1 MDINQL
7 VQTLNN
13 SPSVKLLKMRSAEFF
28 LAFVTIVFDE
38 QMAIGEEK
46 LQMLLENMLDNQRED
61 ITDEDIT
68 DEDIN
73 KETLSESNEAK
84 AKRLIK
90 EWTDKGL
97 FANYQNEDGEIIY
110 ELSSHTSK
118 VIDWVTSLKK
128 EEYIGTESKFK
139 TLFSQLKD
147 LVEFSN
153 EDREKRLE
161 LLRQKKED
169 IERQIESL
177 EMGEEIEVYEDYQI
191 EPRYNSLN
199 KLAKELL
206 SDFKEVD
213 DNFKEI
219 IKQIYKRQTDNE
231 GKKNI
236 LNYIFDAYAE
246 LKDSQQG
253 KSFYAFWEF
262 LLSSELQKEWDELTD
277 LLYKTLDKRNID
289 SKDKFLKEMKKHL
302 FDAGEKVSKTNDR
315 MSEKLSLIIRNNGN
329 SDTQATKQVI
339 NDIKKMLLNTAQNKE
354 RNNASL
360 SYEVVELNLPLER
373 QLNLTPKQEIEYK
386 NVPTEASLGITELE
400 RLDKLYNNHQID
412 RKILRKRIDMILS
425 GNTQTTLAEVIEQ
438 NNGIEKGLSELFGYI
453 AILKEYKTV
462 VSDDRKQE
470 IAFSKDK
477 TITIPEIIIT
487 K

>member
-28 LAFVTIVFDE
+28 LAFVTSVFDE

-46 LQMLLENMLDNQRED
+46 LQMLLENWLDNQRED
-61 ITDEDIT
+61 ITDEDIN
-68 DEDIN
+68 I
-73 KETLSESNEAK
+73 ETLGESNEAK

-329 SDTQATKQVI
+329 SDAQATKQVI

-354 RNNASL
+354 RNNTSL
-360 SYEVVELNLPLER
+360 NYEVIELNLPTER
-373 QLNLTPKQEIEYK
+373 QLNLTPKQEVEYK
-386 NVPTEASLGITELE
+386 NIPTEADLDIYELE
-400 RLDKLYNNHQID
+400 RLDKLYNYHQID
-412 RKILRKRIDMILS
+412 RRILRKRIDIILREK
-425 GNTQTTLAEVIEQ
+425 TLTTLAEVIEQ

-453 AILKEYKTV
+453 AILKEYKTI
-462 VSDDRKQE
+462 VSDNCTQE
-470 IAFSKDK
+470 IIFSKDK

-487 K
+487 Q

>member
-28 LAFVTIVFDE
+28 LAFVTSVFDE

-61 ITDEDIT
+61 ITDEDIN
-68 DEDIN
+68 I
-73 KETLSESNEAK
+73 ETLGESNEAK

-354 RNNASL
+354 RNNTSL
-360 SYEVVELNLPLER
+360 NYEVVELNLPTER
-373 QLNLTPKQEIEYK
+373 QLNLIPKQEVEY
-386 NVPTEASLGITELE
+386 NNIPTEADLDINELE
-400 RLDKLYNNHQID
+400 RLDKLYNYHQID
-412 RKILRKRIDMILS
+412 RKILHKRIDIILQE
-425 GNTQTTLAEVIEQ
+425 NTQTTLAEVIEQ

-453 AILKEYKTV
+453 SILKEYKTI
-462 VSDDRKQE
+462 VSDNRTQE
-470 IAFSKDK
+470 IIFSKDK

-487 K
+487 L

>member
-28 LAFVTIVFDE
+28 LAFVTSVFDE

-46 LQMLLENMLDNQRED
+46 LQMLLENRLDNQRED
-61 ITDEDIT
+61 ITDEDIN
-68 DEDIN
+68 I
-73 KETLSESNEAK
+73 ETLGESNETK

-213 DNFKEI
+213 DNFKKI
-219 IKQIYKRQTDNE
+219 IKQIYKRQTENE
-231 GKKNI
+231 GKKDI

-277 LLYKTLDKRNID
+277 MLYKTLDKRNID

-354 RNNASL
+354 RNNTSL
-360 SYEVVELNLPLER
+360 NYEVIELNLPTER
-373 QLNLTPKQEIEYK
+373 QLNLTPKQEVEY
-386 NVPTEASLGITELE
+386 NNIPTEADLDINELE
-400 RLDKLYNNHQID
+400 RLDKLYNYHQID
-412 RKILRKRIDMILS
+412 RRILRKRIDIILRE
-425 GNTQTTLAEVIEQ
+425 NTQTTLAEVIEQ

-453 AILKEYKTV
+453 AILKEYKTI
-462 VSDDRKQE
+462 VSDNRTQE
-470 IAFSKDK
+470 IIFSKDK

-487 K
+487 Q

>member
-28 LAFVTIVFDE
+28 LAFVTSVFDE

-46 LQMLLENMLDNQRED
+46 LQMLLENRLDNQRED
-61 ITDEDIT
+61 ITDEDIN
-68 DEDIN
+68 I
-73 KETLSESNEAK
+73 ETLGKSNETK

-213 DNFKEI
+213 DNFKKI
-219 IKQIYKRQTDNE
+219 IKQIYKRQTENE
-231 GKKNI
+231 GKKDI

-354 RNNASL
+354 RNNTSL
-360 SYEVVELNLPLER
+360 NYEVIELNLPTER
-373 QLNLTPKQEIEYK
+373 QLNLTPKQEVEY
-386 NVPTEASLGITELE
+386 NNIPTEADLDINELE
-400 RLDKLYNNHQID
+400 RIDKLYNYHQID
-412 RKILRKRIDMILS
+412 RRILRKRIDIILRE
-425 GNTQTTLAEVIEQ
+425 NTQTTLAEVIEQ

-453 AILKEYKTV
+453 AILKEYKTI
-462 VSDDRKQE
+462 VSDNRTQE
-470 IAFSKDK
+470 IIFSKNK

-487 K
+487 Q

>member
-1 MDINQL
+1 M
-7 VQTLNN
+7 
-13 SPSVKLLKMRSAEFF
+13 M
-28 LAFVTIVFDE
+28 
-38 QMAIGEEK
+38 
-46 LQMLLENMLDNQRED
+46 
-61 ITDEDIT
+61 
-68 DEDIN
+68 
-73 KETLSESNEAK
+73 
-84 AKRLIK
+84 
-90 EWTDKGL
+90 
-97 FANYQNEDGEIIY
+97 
-110 ELSSHTSK
+110 
-118 VIDWVTSLKK
+118 SLKK

-139 TLFSQLKD
+139 TLFSQLKE

-161 LLRQKKED
+161 ILKQKKED
-169 IERQIESL
+169 IERQIERL

-191 EPRYNSLN
+191 EPRYNNLN

-236 LNYIFDAYAE
+236 LSYFFDAYAE

-277 LLYKTLDKRNID
+277 LLYKTLAERNIA
-289 SKDKFLKEMKKHL
+289 SKDKFLKDIKKHL

-315 MSEKLSLIIRNNGN
+315 MSEKLSQIIINNN
-329 SDTQATKQVI
+329 SNIQATKQVI
-339 NDIKKMLLNTAQNKE
+339 NDIKKLLLNTTQNKE

-360 SYEVVELNLPLER
+360 SYEVVELKLPLER
-373 QLNLTPKQEIEYK
+373 QLNLTPKQEVEYK
-386 NVPTEASLGITELE
+386 NVPTEATLGITELE
-400 RLDKLYNNHQID
+400 RLDKLYNHHQID
-412 RKILRKRIDMILS
+412 RKILRKRIDMILR
-425 GNTQTTLAEVIEQ
+425 GNAQTTLAEVIEQ

-470 IAFSKDK
+470 IVFSKDK

>member
-28 LAFVTIVFDE
+28 LAFVTSVFDE
-38 QMAIGEEK
+38 QMAIGEEE
-46 LQMLLENMLDNQRED
+46 LQMLLENWLDNQHED
-61 ITDEDIT
+61 II

-73 KETLSESNEAK
+73 IETLGESNEAK

-277 LLYKTLDKRNID
+277 LLYKTLDNRNID

-339 NDIKKMLLNTAQNKE
+339 NDIKKLLLNTTQNKE

-400 RLDKLYNNHQID
+400 RLDKLYNHHQID
-412 RKILRKRIDMILS
+412 RKILRKRIDIILRE
-425 GNTQTTLAEVIEQ
+425 NTQTTLAEVIEL

>member
-1 MDINQL
+1 MTMDTNQL

-13 SPSVKLLKMRSAEFF
+13 SPSVKLLKMRNAEFF
-28 LAFVTIVFDE
+28 LTFVTSVFDD
-38 QMAIGEEK
+38 QMAIREER
-46 LQMLLENMLDNQRED
+46 LHMLLENRLDSQNEQIVDDDVD
-61 ITDEDIT
+61 IQTIA
-68 DEDIN
+68 
-73 KETLSESNEAK
+73 ESNEMK

-90 EWTDKGL
+90 EWTGKG
-97 FANYQNEDGEIIY
+97 FFTNYQNEDGEIIY
-110 ELSSHTSK
+110 EISSHTSK
-118 VIDWVTSLKK
+118 VIDWMMSLKK

-139 TLFSQLKD
+139 TLFSQLKE
-147 LVEFSN
+147 LVEYSN

-161 LLRQKKED
+161 ILKQKKED
-169 IERQIESL
+169 IERQIERM

-191 EPRYNSLN
+191 EPRYHNLN

-219 IKQIYKRQTDNE
+219 IKLYKRQTDNE

-236 LNYIFDAYAE
+236 LSYIFDAYAE

-277 LLYKTLDKRNID
+277 LLYNTLDKRNID
-289 SKDKFLKEMKKHL
+289 SKDMFLKDIKKHL

-315 MSEKLSLIIRNNGN
+315 MSEKLSQIIINNN
-329 SDTQATKQVI
+329 SNIQATKQVI
-339 NDIKKMLLNTAQNKE
+339 NDIKKLLLNTTQNKE

-462 VSDDRKQE
+462 VSGDRKQE
-470 IAFSKDK
+470 IAFS
-477 TITIPEIIIT
+477 TSECVIS
-487 K
+487 

>member
-28 LAFVTIVFDE
+28 LAFVTSVFDE

-46 LQMLLENMLDNQRED
+46 LQMLLENRLDNQRED
-61 ITDEDIT
+61 ITDEDIN
-68 DEDIN
+68 I
-73 KETLSESNEAK
+73 ETLGESNETK

-169 IERQIESL
+169 IERQIERL

-213 DNFKEI
+213 DIFKKI
-219 IKQIYKRQTDNE
+219 IKQIYKRQTENE
-231 GKKNI
+231 GKKDI

-354 RNNASL
+354 RNNTSL
-360 SYEVVELNLPLER
+360 NYEVIELNLPTER
-373 QLNLTPKQEIEYK
+373 QLNLTPKQEVEY
-386 NVPTEASLGITELE
+386 NNIPTEADLDINELE
-400 RLDKLYNNHQID
+400 RLDKLYNYHQID
-412 RKILRKRIDMILS
+412 RRILRKRIDIILRE
-425 GNTQTTLAEVIEQ
+425 NTQTTLAEVIEQ

-453 AILKEYKTV
+453 AILKEYKTI
-462 VSDDRKQE
+462 VSDNRTQE
-470 IAFSKDK
+470 IIFSKDK

-487 K
+487 Q

>member
-28 LAFVTIVFDE
+28 LAFVTSVFDE

-46 LQMLLENMLDNQRED
+46 LQMLLENRLDNQRED
-61 ITDEDIT
+61 ITDEDIN
-68 DEDIN
+68 I
-73 KETLSESNEAK
+73 ETLGESNEAK

-161 LLRQKKED
+161 LLRQKKDD
-169 IERQIESL
+169 IERQIECL
-177 EMGEEIEVYEDYQI
+177 EMGEDVEVYEDYQI

-213 DNFKEI
+213 DNFKDI
-219 IKQIYKRQTDNE
+219 IKQIYQRQTNNE
-231 GKKNI
+231 VKKDI
-236 LNYIFDAYAE
+236 LCYIFDAYAE
-246 LKDSQQG
+246 LKESQQG

-262 LLSSELQKEWDELTD
+262 LLSAELQKEWEELTN
-277 LLYKTLDKRNID
+277 LLYDTLAKRNIA
-289 SKDKFLKEMKKHL
+289 SKDKFLKDLKKHL
-302 FDAGEKVSKTNDR
+302 FDAGNKVSKTNNR
-315 MSEKLSLIIRNNGN
+315 MTEKLSQIIRNNSN
-329 SDTQATKQVI
+329 AEVLATKQVI
-339 NDIKKMLLNTAQNKE
+339 NDIKKLLLNTTQNKD
-354 RNNASL
+354 RSCASL
-360 SYEVVELNLPLER
+360 SYEALELGLPLER

-386 NVPTEASLGITELE
+386 NVPTEADLGINELE
-400 RLDKLYNNHQID
+400 RLEKLYNPPSSRPANSA
-412 RKILRKRIDMILS
+412 K
-425 GNTQTTLAEVIEQ
+425 A
-438 NNGIEKGLSELFGYI
+438 Y
-453 AILKEYKTV
+453 
-462 VSDDRKQE
+462 
-470 IAFSKDK
+470 
-477 TITIPEIIIT
+477 
-487 K
+487 

>member
-28 LAFVTIVFDE
+28 LAFVTSVFDE

-46 LQMLLENMLDNQRED
+46 LQMLLENRLDNQRED
-61 ITDEDIT
+61 ITDEDIN
-68 DEDIN
+68 I
-73 KETLSESNEAK
+73 ETLGESNETK

-213 DNFKEI
+213 DNFKKI
-219 IKQIYKRQTDNE
+219 IKQIYKRQTENE
-231 GKKNI
+231 GKKDI

-354 RNNASL
+354 RNNTSL
-360 SYEVVELNLPLER
+360 NYEVIELKLPTER
-373 QLNLTPKQEIEYK
+373 QLNLTPKQEVEY
-386 NVPTEASLGITELE
+386 NNIPTEADLDINKLE
-400 RLDKLYNNHQID
+400 RIDKLYNYHQID
-412 RKILRKRIDMILS
+412 RRILRKRIDIILRE
-425 GNTQTTLAEVIEQ
+425 NTQTTLAEVIEQ

-453 AILKEYKTV
+453 AILKEYKTI
-462 VSDDRKQE
+462 VSDNRTQE
-470 IAFSKDK
+470 IIFSKNK

-487 K
+487 Q

>member
-13 SPSVKLLKMRSAEFF
+13 SPSVKLLKMRSTEFF
-28 LAFVTIVFDE
+28 LAFVTSVFDE

-46 LQMLLENMLDNQRED
+46 LQMLLENRLDNQRED
-61 ITDEDIT
+61 ITDEDIN
-68 DEDIN
+68 I
-73 KETLSESNEAK
+73 ETLGESNETK

-177 EMGEEIEVYEDYQI
+177 EMGEDIEVYEDYQI

-213 DNFKEI
+213 DNFKKI
-219 IKQIYKRQTDNE
+219 IKQIYKRQTENE
-231 GKKNI
+231 GKKDI

-354 RNNASL
+354 RNNTSL
-360 SYEVVELNLPLER
+360 NYEVIELNLPTER
-373 QLNLTPKQEIEYK
+373 QLNLTPKQEVEY
-386 NVPTEASLGITELE
+386 NNIPTEADLDINELE
-400 RLDKLYNNHQID
+400 RLDKLYNYHQID
-412 RKILRKRIDMILS
+412 RRILRKRIDIILRE
-425 GNTQTTLAEVIEQ
+425 NTQTTLAEVIEQ

-453 AILKEYKTV
+453 AILKEYKTI
-462 VSDDRKQE
+462 VSDNRTQE
-470 IAFSKDK
+470 IIFSKNK

>member
-28 LAFVTIVFDE
+28 LAFVTSVFDE

-46 LQMLLENMLDNQRED
+46 LQMLLENWLDNQHED
-61 ITDEDIT
+61 II

-73 KETLSESNEAK
+73 IETLGESNEAK

-231 GKKNI
+231 GKKNM

-277 LLYKTLDKRNID
+277 LLYKTLDNRNID

-339 NDIKKMLLNTAQNKE
+339 NDIKKLLLNTTQNKE

-400 RLDKLYNNHQID
+400 RLDKLYNHHQID
-412 RKILRKRIDMILS
+412 RKILRKRIDIILRE
-425 GNTQTTLAEVIEQ
+425 NTQTTLAEVIEL

>member
-46 LQMLLENMLDNQRED
+46 LQMLLENMLDNQR
-61 ITDEDIT
+61 EDIT

>member
-28 LAFVTIVFDE
+28 LAFVTSVFDE

-46 LQMLLENMLDNQRED
+46 LQMLLENWLDNQHED
-61 ITDEDIT
+61 II

-73 KETLSESNEAK
+73 IETLGESNEAK

-177 EMGEEIEVYEDYQI
+177 EMGEEIEVYENYQI

-339 NDIKKMLLNTAQNKE
+339 NDIKKLLLNTTQNKE

-400 RLDKLYNNHQID
+400 RLDKLYNHHQID
-412 RKILRKRIDMILS
+412 RKILRKRIDIILRE
-425 GNTQTTLAEVIEQ
+425 NTQTTLAEVIKL

>member
-28 LAFVTIVFDE
+28 LAFVTSVFDE

-46 LQMLLENMLDNQRED
+46 LQMLLENRLDNQRED
-61 ITDEDIT
+61 ITDEDIN
-68 DEDIN
+68 I
-73 KETLSESNEAK
+73 ETLGESNETK

-213 DNFKEI
+213 DNFKKI
-219 IKQIYKRQTDNE
+219 IKQIYKRQTENE
-231 GKKNI
+231 GKKDI

-354 RNNASL
+354 RNNTSL
-360 SYEVVELNLPLER
+360 NYEVIELKLPTER
-373 QLNLTPKQEIEYK
+373 QLNLTPKQEVEY
-386 NVPTEASLGITELE
+386 NNIPTEADLDINELE
-400 RLDKLYNNHQID
+400 RIDKLYNYHQID
-412 RKILRKRIDMILS
+412 RRILRKRIDIILRE
-425 GNTQTTLAEVIEQ
+425 NTQTTLAEVIEQ

-453 AILKEYKTV
+453 AILKEYKTI
-462 VSDDRKQE
+462 VSDNRTQE
-470 IAFSKDK
+470 IIFSKNK

-487 K
+487 Q

>member
-28 LAFVTIVFDE
+28 LAFVTSVFDE

-46 LQMLLENMLDNQRED
+46 LQMLLENWLDNQHED
-61 ITDEDIT
+61 II

-73 KETLSESNEAK
+73 IETLGESNEAK

-339 NDIKKMLLNTAQNKE
+339 NDIKKLLLNTTQNKE

>member
-28 LAFVTIVFDE
+28 LAFVTSVFDE

-61 ITDEDIT
+61 ITDEDIN
-68 DEDIN
+68 I
-73 KETLSESNEAK
+73 ETLGESNETK

-213 DNFKEI
+213 DNFKKI
-219 IKQIYKRQTDNE
+219 IKQIYKRQTENE
-231 GKKNI
+231 GKKDI

-354 RNNASL
+354 RNNTSL
-360 SYEVVELNLPLER
+360 NYEVIELKLPTER
-373 QLNLTPKQEIEYK
+373 QLNLTPKQEVEY
-386 NVPTEASLGITELE
+386 NNIPTEADLDINELE
-400 RLDKLYNNHQID
+400 RIDKLYNYHQID
-412 RKILRKRIDMILS
+412 RRILRKRIDIILRE
-425 GNTQTTLAEVIEQ
+425 NTQTTLAEVIEQ

-453 AILKEYKTV
+453 AILKEYKTI
-462 VSDDRKQE
+462 VSDNRTQE
-470 IAFSKDK
+470 IIFSKNK

-487 K
+487 Q

>member
-28 LAFVTIVFDE
+28 LAFVTSVFDE

-46 LQMLLENMLDNQRED
+46 LQMLLENWLDNQHED
-61 ITDEDIT
+61 II

-73 KETLSESNEAK
+73 IETLGESNEAK

-262 LLSSELQKEWDELTD
+262 LLSTELQKEWDELTD

-339 NDIKKMLLNTAQNKE
+339 NDIKKLLLNTTQNKE

-400 RLDKLYNNHQID
+400 RLDKLYNHHQID
-412 RKILRKRIDMILS
+412 RKILRKRIDIILRE
-425 GNTQTTLAEVIEQ
+425 NTQTTLAEVIEL

>member
-28 LAFVTIVFDE
+28 LAFVTSVFDE

-46 LQMLLENMLDNQRED
+46 LQMLLENRLDNQRED
-61 ITDEDIT
+61 ITDEDIN
-68 DEDIN
+68 I
-73 KETLSESNEAK
+73 ETLGESNETK

-177 EMGEEIEVYEDYQI
+177 EMGEDIEVYEDYQI

-213 DNFKEI
+213 DNFKKI
-219 IKQIYKRQTDNE
+219 IKQIYKRQTENE
-231 GKKNI
+231 GKKDI

-354 RNNASL
+354 RNNTSL
-360 SYEVVELNLPLER
+360 NYEVIELNLPTER
-373 QLNLTPKQEIEYK
+373 QLNLTPKQEVEY
-386 NVPTEASLGITELE
+386 NNIPTEADLDINELE
-400 RLDKLYNNHQID
+400 RLDKLYNYHQID
-412 RKILRKRIDMILS
+412 RRILRKRIDIILRE
-425 GNTQTTLAEVIEQ
+425 NTQTTLAEVIEQ

-453 AILKEYKTV
+453 AILKEYKTI
-462 VSDDRKQE
+462 VSDNRTQE
-470 IAFSKDK
+470 IIFSKNK

>member
-61 ITDEDIT
+61 ITDEDI
-68 DEDIN
+68 N

-97 FANYQNEDGEIIY
+97 FTNYQNEDGEIIY

-219 IKQIYKRQTDNE
+219 IKQIYKRKTDNE

-412 RKILRKRIDMILS
+412 RKILCKRIDMILS

>member
-28 LAFVTIVFDE
+28 LAFVTSVFDE

-46 LQMLLENMLDNQRED
+46 LQMLLENWLDNQHED
-61 ITDEDIT
+61 II

-73 KETLSESNEAK
+73 IETLGESNEAK

-277 LLYKTLDKRNID
+277 LLYKTLDNRNID

-339 NDIKKMLLNTAQNKE
+339 NDIKKLLLNTTQNKE

-386 NVPTEASLGITELE
+386 NVPTEASLGVTELE
-400 RLDKLYNNHQID
+400 RLDKLYNHHQID
-412 RKILRKRIDMILS
+412 RKILRKRIDIILRE
-425 GNTQTTLAEVIEQ
+425 NTQTTLAEVIEL

>member
-1 MDINQL
+1 MDTNLL

-13 SPSVKLLKMRSAEFF
+13 SPSVKLLKMRNAEFF
-28 LAFVTIVFDE
+28 LTFVTSVFDE
-38 QMAIGEEK
+38 QMAIREER
-46 LQMLLENMLDNQRED
+46 LHMLLENRLDSQNEQIVDDDVD
-61 ITDEDIT
+61 IQ
-68 DEDIN
+68 
-73 KETLSESNEAK
+73 TLAESNETK

-90 EWTDKGL
+90 DWTEKG
-97 FANYQNEDGEIIY
+97 FFTNYQNEDGEIIY
-110 ELSSHTSK
+110 EISSHTSK
-118 VIDWVTSLKK
+118 VIDWMMSLKK

-139 TLFSQLKD
+139 TLFSQLKE

-161 LLRQKKED
+161 ILKQKKED
-169 IERQIESL
+169 IERQIERL

-191 EPRYNSLN
+191 EPRYNNLN

-236 LNYIFDAYAE
+236 LSYFFDAYAE

-277 LLYKTLDKRNID
+277 LLYKTLAERNIA
-289 SKDKFLKEMKKHL
+289 SKDKFLKDIKKHL

-315 MSEKLSLIIRNNGN
+315 MSEKLSQIIINNN
-329 SDTQATKQVI
+329 SNIQATKQVI
-339 NDIKKMLLNTAQNKE
+339 NDIKKLLLNTTQNKE

-360 SYEVVELNLPLER
+360 SYEAVELKLPLER
-373 QLNLTPKQEIEYK
+373 QLNLTPKQEVEYK
-386 NVPTEASLGITELE
+386 NVPTEATLGITELE
-400 RLDKLYNNHQID
+400 RLDKLYNHHQID
-412 RKILRKRIDMILS
+412 RKILRKRIDMILR

-470 IAFSKDK
+470 IVFSKDK

>member
-28 LAFVTIVFDE
+28 LAFVTSVFDE

-46 LQMLLENMLDNQRED
+46 LQMLLENRLDNQRED
-61 ITDEDIT
+61 ITDEDIN
-68 DEDIN
+68 I
-73 KETLSESNEAK
+73 ETLGESNETK

-213 DNFKEI
+213 DNFKKI
-219 IKQIYKRQTDNE
+219 IKQIYKRQTENE
-231 GKKNI
+231 GKKDI

-354 RNNASL
+354 RNNTSL
-360 SYEVVELNLPLER
+360 NYEVIELNLPTER
-373 QLNLTPKQEIEYK
+373 QLNLTPKQEVEY
-386 NVPTEASLGITELE
+386 NNIPTEADLDINELE
-400 RLDKLYNNHQID
+400 RIDKLYNYHQID
-412 RKILRKRIDMILS
+412 RRILRKRIDIILRE
-425 GNTQTTLAEVIEQ
+425 NTQTTLAEVIKQ

-453 AILKEYKTV
+453 AILKEYKTI
-462 VSDDRKQE
+462 VSDNRTQE
-470 IAFSKDK
+470 IIFSKNK

-487 K
+487 Q